1 MERLIEQLADGIGR
15 ERIYLGVNSAV
26 LRPEGKDGWELHGT
40 VTTTEDAMSDVS
52 ELSSAC
58 GEHLSEKKKC
68 KRQKTIS
75 FVVRNASSPLV
86 LPMRCHNSFLLW
98 NLRC

>member
-15 ERIYLGVNSAV
+15 ERIYLGVTSAV
-26 LRPEGKDGWELHGT
+26 LRPEGKYRWELHGM

-52 ELSSAC
+52 EPSSAC
-58 GEHLSEKKKC
+58 GEQLSEKKKC

-86 LPMRCHNSFLLW
+86 QPMRYLNCCLLW